1 MRINNYDDYTM
12 SPNDGIHYNTVVF
25 HSKKPNNVENY
36 ANGINRVNDDKKP
49 KNIEKAILIGT
60 IAVLT
65 VIIGF
70 FVFAYFVNISDFM
83 TNMYSV
89 FIDFWTKNTANK
101 NIQSAFM
108 GFLTSVVAF
117 VIYCMYADC
126 YNVSNYA
133 LKVIVAV
140 MIMVLLLIL
149 TSVFG
154 LWSWMFALGIILSIP
169 VTAVF
174 IMIAS
179 AIFDVF

>member
-1 MRINNYDDYTM
+1 MRINDYDDYTM
-12 SPNDGIHYNTVVF
+12 SSNNGIHYNNVVF
-25 HSKKPNNVENY
+25 HATKPNNVESY
-36 ANGINRVNDDKKP
+36 SNGINHVNDDRKP

-83 TNMYSV
+83 TNMYAG
-89 FIDFWTKNTANK
+89 FIDFWIENTANK

-108 GFLTSVVAF
+108 GFLTSVVGF
-117 VIYCMYADC
+117 VIYCMYEDC
-126 YNVSNYA
+126 YNMSNYV
-133 LKVIVAV
+133 LKIIVAV

-154 LWSWMFALGIILSIP
+154 LWSWMFALGIILSLPI
-169 VTAVF
+169 TAIF
-174 IMIAS
+174 IMIVS
-179 AIFDVF
+179 VIFDVF